1 MAPAL
6 WALNREEGLRKS
18 DGVVAKR
25 SSGSVSGTQRA
36 KICGVQ
42 SEKEAMRAAGK
53 GVGRHVCGDLFWA
66 SLRRKRLRAEH
77 SHEVS
82 RKAGEAQAGGSG
94 TAIRII

>member
-53 GVGRHVCGDLFWA
+53 GV
-66 SLRRKRLRAEH
+66 
-77 SHEVS
+77 
-82 RKAGEAQAGGSG
+82 
-94 TAIRII
+94 